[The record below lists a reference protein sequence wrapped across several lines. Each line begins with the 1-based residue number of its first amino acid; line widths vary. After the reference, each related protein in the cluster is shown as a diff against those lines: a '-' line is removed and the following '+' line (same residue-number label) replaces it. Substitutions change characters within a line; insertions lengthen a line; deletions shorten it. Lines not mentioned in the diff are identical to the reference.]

1 MPSRNFSSGDVYC
14 DRCGEYL
21 PEGSLCYTVHI
32 QVLSDFDGMVVVEK
46 DGAGEAQ
53 VPDSEASR
61 RVVDEAL
68 CQEYVY
74 VLCADCREI
83 FVADPFNRGPRRA
96 SAFRSGKPMY
106 H

>member
-1 MPSRNFSSGDVYC
+1 MPSRKFFSDDVYC

-21 PEGSLCYTVHI
+21 PEGSLRYTVHI

-46 DGAGEAQ
+46 DCAGETR
-53 VPDSEASR
+53 VSDGEAGR

-83 FVADPFNRGPRRA
+83 FVADPFNRGPRRT
-96 SAFRSGKPMY
+96 SFFRSGKPMY